1 MSKKLLAI
9 VFTAGTVCFACRL
22 SAEDLTLAADPLDP
36 TRLLLTTSDNPY
48 HDFAGA
54 NGIYVSSD
62 DGKTWQPANE
72 GLHIHRLTCVAFDP
86 FDGET
91 LVAGTVGGGFVTA
104 RWNRSKP

>member
-1 MSKKLLAI
+1 LACA
-9 VFTAGTVCFACRL
+9 VASDPFDPKRL
-22 SAEDLTLAADPLDP
+22 V
-36 TRLLLTTSDNPY
+36 LTTSDNPY

-62 DGKTWQPANE
+62 GDKTWQPANE

-91 LVAGTVGGGFVTA
+91 VVAGTVGGGFVTA
-104 RWNRSKP
+104 RWCRSKP

>member
-1 MSKKLLAI
+1 M
-9 VFTAGTVCFACRL
+9 
-22 SAEDLTLAADPLDP
+22 
-36 TRLLLTTSDNPY
+36 LTTSDNPY

-86 FDGET
+86 FDGEM